1 MKAIA
6 IEGVRKFKTVDIP
19 EPAKDGSKV
28 IIAVKKCGICGS
40 DLHYFQSGAPVD
52 LVMGHEFSGEV
63 VDPGNRTDLNVGDR
77 VTALPISPC
86 GTCEACLKG
95 NPQYC
100 PHTWEHAIGLSVE
113 NPGGLTSTIAVRSD
127 MVYKLGENMSFE
139 EGAMVEP
146 MAVGYH
152 AVNLV
157 DIKLSDDVLVI
168 GGGIIGLSAAMFAK
182 SQAHQVILSETNEL
196 RGKQAETLN
205 VADKWINPTQEI
217 SLESLNVKEGFDVV
231 IECVGNDKAVNSAI
245 SLVKPGGTIVLVG
258 VALDAIPVYTVQ
270 AVLKELTIK
279 GAIAYTKEEFI
290 SCIDLINNKDI
301 EVTKFIDS
309 TVSLDGV
316 QNAYERLTSGTDKAV
331 KIIVDP
337 NLEAPAP
344 AAEPAAPAPDPAAV
358 TPEVPAASTPAPVE
372 TVVTPAEAVPAPAA
386 EPAAPAPEAPAE
398 GPIFNEGGNIF
409 DSFEQ
414 AASKVV
420 GDTPAPAAPI
430 ETVEAPVA
438 AATPSI
444 PDTPIETMPATAEPV
459 APAASAPAPVE
470 TVAAPAV
477 EASQIASAPAPVETV
492 NAPAVAEAPIASTPA
507 PVETV
512 ATPAEA
518 VPAPAAEPA
527 APAPEAPAEKKD
539 ETPEYK
545 IKNNIENDI
554 IGIFDN

>member
-19 EPAKDGSKV
+19 EPAKDGEKV

-40 DLHYFQSGAPVD
+40 DLHYFQSGGPVD

-63 VDPGNRTDLNVGDR
+63 IDPGDRTDLKAGDR

-86 GTCEACLKG
+86 GVCEACLSG

-100 PHTWEHAIGLSVE
+100 PHTWEKAVGLSVE

-127 MVYKLGENMSFE
+127 MVYKIGDNMSFE

-182 SQAHQVILSETNEL
+182 SQAHQVVLSETNPE
-196 RGKQAETLN
+196 RGKQAETLQ
-205 VADKWINPTQEI
+205 VADKWINPTEEI
-217 SLESLNVKEGFDVV
+217 SLEALNVKEGFDVV

-245 SLVKPGGTIVLVG
+245 NLVKPGGTIVLVG
-258 VALDAIPVYTVQ
+258 VALDAVPVYIVQ
-270 AVLKELTIK
+270 AVLKELTLK
-279 GAIAYTKEEFI
+279 GAIAYTKSEFV

-301 EVTKFIDS
+301 DVTKFIDS

-331 KIIVDP
+331 KILVDP
-337 NLEAPAP
+337 NLVSEAPAETPAPAEATLAPVAEVPATEEPKPEAPAVEPEKPSLEIQEGSIFDKVDTAEPAAVTNEAPAP
-344 AAEPAAPAPDPAAV
+344 AEMVAEPTVEQPAV
-358 TPEVPAASTPAPVE
+358 ETPAPVE
-372 TVVTPAEAVPAPAA
+372 TVEAPK
-386 EPAAPAPEAPAE
+386 APEAPAE
-398 GPIFNEGGNIF
+398 QP
-409 DSFEQ
+409 
-414 AASKVV
+414 
-420 GDTPAPAAPI
+420 TPV
-430 ETVEAPVA
+430 ETVEAPA
-438 AATPSI
+438 
-444 PDTPIETMPATAEPV
+444 V
-459 APAASAPAPVE
+459 APAPNPA
-470 TVAAPAV
+470 
-477 EASQIASAPAPVETV
+477 
-492 NAPAVAEAPIASTPA
+492 PA

-512 ATPAEA
+512 ATPEEATPAPAPAETTPA
-518 VPAPAAEPA
+518 PAEPAATEEKAPAAETPA
-527 APAPEAPAEKKD
+527 AEPEKK
-539 ETPEYK
+539 EEEKPEFI